1 MNPQFDVIVFGATSF
16 VGQILAQYLTDTF
29 NNQGQES
36 LNWAI
41 AGRSQQKLDEVKA
54 GLKNRTGQAELTT
67 LIADAHDE
75 AAIKALCEQGKVI
88 ISTVGPYALYGET
101 LVKVCAETGTDYC
114 DLTGEVQW
122 ISRMLSKYEE
132 TAKASGAHIVHCS
145 GFDSIPSDMGV
156 YFTQQQAKESLGEY
170 CTSISM
176 RVKAAKGG
184 ASGGTIASMLNIT
197 KEVIANPSM
206 RKDLVNPYWV
216 CPPEHG
222 FKVRQFD
229 TKGPTFDNNFQAWTA
244 PFIMAAINTRIVFRS
259 NGLAGAPY
267 GKDFKYDEA
276 MLVGKG
282 LKGRLTATA
291 IVAGLGAF
299 FIGAAIKPTRWLL
312 ENKIL
317 PKPGEG
323 PSPKEQVEGYYDIR
337 FVGKTPAGKEIRT
350 KVVGQGDPGYGSTS
364 KMLGQ
369 VGACLALDKEQLNN
383 KKGGFWTT
391 STLFGDRL
399 IERLEKDA
407 QLKFEVLD

>member
-1 MNPQFDVIVFGATSF
+1 MNTQYDVVVFGATSF
-16 VGQILAQYLTDTF
+16 VGQILAQYLTDKF
-29 NNQGQES
+29 NHQGQES
-36 LNWAI
+36 LKWAI
-41 AGRSQQKLDEVKA
+41 AGRSQNKLDEVKA
-54 GLKNRTGQAELTT
+54 KIQQPELTT
-67 LIADAHDE
+67 IIADANDE
-75 AAIKALCEQGKVI
+75 AAIKTLCEQANVV

-122 ISRMLSKYEE
+122 ISRMLNKYED

-156 YFTQQQAKESLGEY
+156 YFTQREAKKSWGEF
-170 CTSISM
+170 CQNISM

-197 KEVIANPSM
+197 KEVVANPSM

-216 CPPEHG
+216 CPQDHG
-222 FKVRQFD
+222 FNARQFD
-229 TKGPTFDNNFQAWTA
+229 TKGPTFDKNFNAWTA

-276 MLVGKG
+276 MLLGKG

-291 IVAGLGAF
+291 IVTGLGAF
-299 FIGAAIKPTRWLL
+299 FVGAAIKPTRWLL
-312 ENKIL
+312 ENYVL

-337 FVGKTPAGKEIRT
+337 FVGKTADGKEIRT

-364 KMLGQ
+364 QMLGQ
-369 VGACLALDKEQLNN
+369 VGACLALDKDLIASKE
-383 KKGGFWTT
+383 GGFWTT

-399 IERLEKDA
+399 IDRLEKDA
-407 QLKFEVLD
+407 KLKFEVLK